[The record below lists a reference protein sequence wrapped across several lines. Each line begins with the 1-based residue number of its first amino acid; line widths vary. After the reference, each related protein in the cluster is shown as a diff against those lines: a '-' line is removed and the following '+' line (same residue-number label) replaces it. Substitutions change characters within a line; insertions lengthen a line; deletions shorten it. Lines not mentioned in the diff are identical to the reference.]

1 MVMQVQKYLITFL
14 LVFLFP
20 FCLSA
25 QQADDVIKKYVAFIG
40 GKKGWEKVKT
50 LKISGEYNY
59 GGMKFPFTAYA
70 KAPNLYKFVVP
81 FEGKY
86 YAQAFDGKQGWKI
99 DAFKNETSPKLL
111 RGKDAL
117 SMANEADVE
126 LQNIFIDYKRKG
138 HVATL
143 DGKDTLDGKHC
154 IRVKF
159 VRANGDIETYYFDE
173 VTSAMVMKAAV
184 SKNAELQ
191 GAILH
196 TLYSDY
202 RDVDGIK
209 IPFKS
214 VSSSDDQVILEIT
227 VEKAEVNAAIADSEF
242 RWTN

>member
-1 MVMQVQKYLITFL
+1 MVMQVQKYLIAFL

-25 QQADDVIKKYVAFIG
+25 QRADDVIKKYVAFIG

-99 DAFKNETSPKLL
+99 DAFKNETSPTLL

-117 SMANEADVE
+117 SMANEAD
-126 LQNIFIDYKRKG
+126 
-138 HVATL
+138 
-143 DGKDTLDGKHC
+143 
-154 IRVKF
+154 
-159 VRANGDIETYYFDE
+159 
-173 VTSAMVMKAAV
+173 
-184 SKNAELQ
+184 
-191 GAILH
+191 
-196 TLYSDY
+196 
-202 RDVDGIK
+202 
-209 IPFKS
+209 
-214 VSSSDDQVILEIT
+214 
-227 VEKAEVNAAIADSEF
+227 
-242 RWTN
+242 